1 MRGRSFRGPLLALA
15 AALLVGSGGCAHPRS
30 PDLRPSNVPGL
41 YRGKGAKAG
50 TAKGK
55 RKDERRGRKK
65 GHRKHGR
72 GRGHAGAL

>member
-50 TAKGK
+50 KGK